1 MAGRETAPAILTALY
16 NKLRDYTS
24 PNELL
29 KNFYVLNS
37 IDKSKVIDVD
47 SVASS
52 EYILD
57 KNNIANRITIPEID
71 IDNSNISI
79 LKSSKI

>member
-1 MAGRETAPAILTALY
+1 M
-16 NKLRDYTS
+16 
-24 PNELL
+24 L